1 MEIHPL
7 FLIYTY
13 KRNVSRGER
22 SNVCC
27 PFDKKTGDS
36 FGSSLTRRRRRRRMT
51 SQLPR
56 ATTCFQ
62 TGYPILKYSTYK
74 SFKCCYSGK
83 GYCCKCRFF
92 PRNNPWWQSI
102 LDCYLKRNEHYKKL
116 SYHASIQDEK
126 REQQHKNNSVS
137 VFVDPN
143 STSSADLSTNHGAM
157 VQVSERTS
165 HHEAISSVTLQDIS
179 FYERQRV
186 FQRRKRKLLRD
197 TFAECG
203 RITRHFAKTFYIG
216 TLFMQPHKQE
226 AVWAIYVWC
235 RRTDDL
241 VDGPRA
247 SQRKHRLESILEQ
260 WKNRLE
266 TVFAGKPYDILDL
279 ALYESKLR
287 FPRLRMEPFY
297 EMIKGM
303 QMDVERDRYDTF
315 EELYLYCYRVAGTV
329 GIMTLAVMG
338 VADPRPETYLA
349 AEDAAVCLGIAFQ
362 LTNILRD
369 VGEDCLRGRIYIP
382 REDLVRFDYTEHD
395 LMAGI
400 VDERYKK
407 LMRFEMQRAREYF
420 SKAESGI
427 ALLSPDVRLPVRA
440 SLDMYRRILD
450 VIEEN
455 NYDNF
460 RRRAYVGK
468 WRKFS
473 MLPMSWIF
481 CQQGKF
487 WNRFKAWL
495 QPFS

>member
-1 MEIHPL
+1 MSQPGYWSACCFMSYHTTSSCYHC
-7 FLIYTY
+7 FRSFYTGSTWCSRKGRRSSFY
-13 KRNVSRGER
+13 FTIKHNHWLHVLQTATCWNLYVKRNIAYKKFYCHASTQDDNGEHRSASLFVDKPSTDYSSR
-22 SNVCC
+22 
-27 PFDKKTGDS
+27 K
-36 FGSSLTRRRRRRRMT
+36 
-51 SQLPR
+51 
-56 ATTCFQ
+56 A
-62 TGYPILKYSTYK
+62 
-74 SFKCCYSGK
+74 
-83 GYCCKCRFF
+83 
-92 PRNNPWWQSI
+92 SI
-102 LDCYLKRNEHYKKL
+102 L
-116 SYHASIQDEK
+116 QDLVEWT
-126 REQQHKNNSVS
+126 SVK
-137 VFVDPN
+137 D
-143 STSSADLSTNHGAM
+143 STSVNA
-157 VQVSERTS
+157 
-165 HHEAISSVTLQDIS
+165 QDIS

-197 TFAECG
+197 SFAECG
-203 RITRHFAKTFYIG
+203 RITSHFAKTFYIG
-216 TLFMQPHKQE
+216 TLFMQPQKQE

-247 SQRKHRLESILEQ
+247 SQRKTQLESILEQ

-266 TVFAGKPYDILDL
+266 TVFAGKPYDVLDL

-338 VADPRPETYLA
+338 VANPNPETYQA
-349 AEDAAVCLGIAFQ
+349 AEEAAVCLGIAFQ

-382 REDLVRFDYTEHD
+382 REDLIRFDYTEHD
-395 LMAGI
+395 MMAGI
-400 VDERYKK
+400 VDERYKN
-407 LMRFEMQRAREYF
+407 LMRFEMKRARQYF

-427 ALLSPDVRLPVRA
+427 SLLSPDVRLPVRA

-455 NYDNF
+455 DYDNF
-460 RRRAYVGK
+460 HRRAYVGK
-468 WRKFS
+468 WKKLC

-481 CQQGKF
+481 CQEGIF
-487 WNRFKAWL
+487 WNYCKGLF
-495 QPFS
+495 PSS